1 LFTNLGNVDLPKN
14 LLKLEKV
21 RFTHSLHADDNGTI
35 YGKFRDDDLH
45 YVGTPSPEIDANWE
59 YLVGGK
65 HTLEVCPVRFSSNLS
80 QAATSSFTTTK
91 SKR

>member
-1 LFTNLGNVDLPKN
+1 LPKN

-35 YGKFRDDDLH
+35 YGKFHDDDLH

-65 HTLEVCPVRFSSNLS
+65 SSTILH
-80 QAATSSFTTTK
+80 ACLF
-91 SKR
+91 